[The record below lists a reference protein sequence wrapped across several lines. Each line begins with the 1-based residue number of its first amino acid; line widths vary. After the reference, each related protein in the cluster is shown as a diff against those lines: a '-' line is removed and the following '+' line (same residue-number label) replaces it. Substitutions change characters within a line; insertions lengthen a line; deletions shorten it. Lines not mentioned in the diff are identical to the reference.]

1 MYRASIA
8 VSKPTPRYYTPGVG
22 LPLHP
27 STSILVITASARF
40 LPNVYALRLDWMHFS
55 LVAELNSLRREPREI

>member
-8 VSKPTPRYYTPGVG
+8 VSKPTPRYYTTGVG
-22 LPLHP
+22 LLLHP
-27 STSILVITASARF
+27 STSILVITAFARF